1 MPLPQF
7 NIKIPP
13 TKKFKCW
20 LATTGGHCDHVI
32 VSLKA
37 PSRKKDE
44 FLGGLVMPDDYLS
57 IGLSEFLV
65 WFCDDKP
72 DALIALGLLKRY
84 DDGGFR
90 PQSTRVEKWV
100 RAEIIL
106 PAEEVTGTTY
116 GQTYAY
122 TNVYGLDLD
131 DQFG

>member
-1 MPLPQF
+1 MPLPRF
-7 NIKIPP
+7 DIKVPP

-44 FLGGLVMPDDYLS
+44 YLGGLVVPDDCMR
-57 IGLSEFLV
+57 IGLGDFLV

-72 DALIALGLLKRY
+72 DALIELGLLKRY
-84 DDGGFR
+84 DNGGVR
-90 PQSTRVEKWV
+90 PLTTRVEKWV
-100 RAEIIL
+100 RAEITV
-106 PAEEVTGTTY
+106 PCEELEGHAY
-116 GQTYAY
+116 GKHSKWD
-122 TNVYGLDLD
+122 NIYGLNLY